1 MRAGVLV
8 VIALLMSGTAVRA
21 QDRLAGQAAST
32 LAANVSPDE
41 VVARLMSFDR
51 NRDGRVATAELVE
64 RMHPIVTRGDT
75 DGDGALSRAEVSA
88 LATTNRAV
96 TTGGRGFPPPTGYAF
111 GDQIGLSSRAHVEG
125 ALDDLRLSSTT
136 KERVLA
142 VVNPYLEAVAER
154 SKSDLLQELEP
165 LLNPGQ
171 YLDFKS
177 ILESHSRG
185 NRQDGRNAP
194 AGTIRSVVPGSPGT
208 FFIKSAASPLGNLE
222 QRIELYRL
230 PAAQSE
236 LAKAAVEQH
245 KRRVRLGDAA
255 ERVGLLE
262 QLKDI
267 LGAEERDDFAAA
279 LDRRPVVATSTAD
292 GFITFP
298 DGRRL
303 FIGSGTPD
311 TVHTVTFKF

>member
-1 MRAGVLV
+1 MRAGVVV

-21 QDRLAGQAAST
+21 QDRVAGQGAST
-32 LAANVSPDE
+32 LVASVSPDE

-75 DGDGALSRAEVSA
+75 DGDGALSRAEVSV
-88 LATTNRAV
+88 LATTNPAV
-96 TTGGRGFPPPTGYAF
+96 TTGGRGFPTPTGYAF
-111 GDQIGLSSRAHVEG
+111 GDQIGLTSRAHIEG

-142 VVNPYLEAVAER
+142 VVNPYVVTVEER
-154 SKSDLLQELEP
+154 SKADLLQELKP

-177 ILESHSRG
+177 TLGTQSPG
-185 NRQDGRNAP
+185 TRQGSPNAS
-194 AGTIRSVVPGSPGT
+194 GGMRTVVPGVQGAFVT
-208 FFIKSAASPLGNLE
+208 RSAARPAGNLE

-230 PAAQSE
+230 PAAESE
-236 LAKAAVEQH
+236 RAKAAVEQH
-245 KRRVRLGDAA
+245 KRRLRLGVAA
-255 ERVGLLE
+255 ERVDLLE

-267 LGAEERDDFAAA
+267 LSDEERDDFAAA
-279 LDRRPVVATSTAD
+279 LDRRPVVSTAD
-292 GFITFP
+292 ANGFITFP

-303 FIGSGTPD
+303 FVGSGTPG